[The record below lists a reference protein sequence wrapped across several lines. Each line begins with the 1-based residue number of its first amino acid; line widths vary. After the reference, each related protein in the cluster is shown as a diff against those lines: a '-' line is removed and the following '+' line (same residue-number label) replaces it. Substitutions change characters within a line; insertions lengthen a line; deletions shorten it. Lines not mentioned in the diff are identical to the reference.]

1 MPASVSPVSGNLG
14 NKETT
19 AVTPYVVSP
28 QSGTTITQ
36 IVERINGVITN
47 TITNPAALS
56 RTLTAPQATWDTLA
70 YFGSHTASVT
80 VTDSG
85 GGQTVVTY
93 TFVKRLATSASL
105 LEATKAN
112 ADAKNRISQKR
123 DALAAQVGLSAGS
136 TFDAIMT
143 QLASGAFSKVLN
155 GTGTVAGN
163 LNFTYGDGSSSLAT
177 RSCVVAGLGF
187 DPKVVLISAVSGTD
201 WSVLFP
207 ADLLSTSP
215 STNTRRILLGT
226 SSYSATQSTTVYSA
240 RLEGNASANN
250 GFVLPTTQAQGG
262 TFKWIAF
269 G

>member
-28 QSGTTITQ
+28 QSGTTVTQ

-47 TITNPAALS
+47 TITNPASLS

-70 YFGSHTASVT
+70 YFGTHTASVT

-85 GGQTVVTY
+85 GGQAVMTY

-112 ADAKNRISQKR
+112 TDAKNRISQKR
-123 DALAAQVGLSAGS
+123 DALATQVGLPAGS
-136 TFDAIMT
+136 TFDAISA
-143 QLASGAFSKVLN
+143 QLSSGAWSKVA
-155 GTGTVAGN
+155 TGTASNAGPGSFSYLNNNSFATN
-163 LNFTYGDGSSSLAT
+163 LNT
-177 RSCVVAGLGF
+177 V
-187 DPKVVLISAVSGTD
+187 SANLT
-201 WSVLFP
+201 FK
-207 ADLLSTSP
+207 
-215 STNTRRILLGT
+215 
-226 SSYSATQSTTVYSA
+226 A
-240 RLEGNASANN
+240 RLIFIFDAYAMTIYLDDPRQSYPKTVRTHLTTIGNNVTEAR
-250 GFVLPTTQAQGG
+250 GFKGDVNDARVDETGFRLPVIQTSTQQYSY
-262 TFKWIAF
+262 IAF

>member
-28 QSGTTITQ
+28 QSGTTVTQ

-47 TITNPAALS
+47 TITNPASLS

-70 YFGSHTASVT
+70 YFGTHTASVT

-85 GGQTVVTY
+85 GGQTVMTY

-112 ADAKNRISQKR
+112 TDAKNRISQKR
-123 DALAAQVGLSAGS
+123 DALATQVGLPAGS
-136 TFDAIMT
+136 TFDAISA
-143 QLASGAFSKVLN
+143 QLTSGAWSKVA
-155 GTGTVAGN
+155 TGTASN
-163 LNFTYGDGSSSLAT
+163 
-177 RSCVVAGLGF
+177 AGLGSFSYLNNSFATNLYTVSASLTFKARLIFIF
-187 DPKVVLISAVSGTD
+187 DSEAVTIYLDDPRQSYPKTVRNHLTTTGNS
-201 WSVLFP
+201 
-207 ADLLSTSP
+207 STS
-215 STNTRRILLGT
+215 
-226 SSYSATQSTTVYSA
+226 A
-240 RLEGNASANN
+240 RGFKGDVNDARVDEN
-250 GFVLPTTQAQGG
+250 GFRLPIIQTSTQQYSY
-262 TFKWIAF
+262 IAF

>member
-36 IVERINGVITN
+36 IVERINGVITS
-47 TITNPAALS
+47 TITNPASLS
-56 RTLTAPQATWDTLA
+56 RALTAPQATWDTLP
-70 YFGSHTASVT
+70 YFGTHTASVT

-123 DALAAQVGLSAGS
+123 DALATQVGLSAGS
-136 TFDAIMT
+136 TFDAISA
-143 QLASGAFSKVLN
+143 QLTSGAWSKVA
-155 GTGTVAGN
+155 TGTATPVGGAGEFEY
-163 LNFTYGDGSSSLAT
+163 LSSAATSSSQ
-177 RSCVVAGLGF
+177 SVAANLTF
-187 DPKVVLISAVSGTD
+187 K
-201 WSVLFP
+201 
-207 ADLLSTSP
+207 
-215 STNTRRILLGT
+215 
-226 SSYSATQSTTVYSA
+226 A
-240 RLEGNASANN
+240 RLVFIFNSTDMAIYLDDPRQSYPKTVRSHLTTTGSNVTEARGYKADVRDARVDEN
-250 GFVLPTTQAQGG
+250 GFRLPVIQYG
-262 TFKWIAF
+262 TYSYIAF

>member
-47 TITNPAALS
+47 TITNPASPS

-70 YFGSHTASVT
+70 YFGTHTASVT

-123 DALAAQVGLSAGS
+123 DALAVQVGLSAGS
-136 TFDAIMT
+136 TFDAISA
-143 QLASGAFSKVLN
+143 QLTSGAWSKVA
-155 GTGTVAGN
+155 TGTAALTESGFFN
-163 LNFTYGDGSSSLAT
+163 YLDSSTYGTTMYS
-177 RSCVVAGLGF
+177 V
-187 DPKVVLISAVSGTD
+187 SANLT
-201 WSVLFP
+201 FK
-207 ADLLSTSP
+207 
-215 STNTRRILLGT
+215 
-226 SSYSATQSTTVYSA
+226 A
-240 RLEGNASANN
+240 RLIFLFSPDDMTIYADDPRQSYPKTVRTHLTTNSIKDAAGYGFKGDVYDARVDEG
-250 GFVLPTTQAQGG
+250 GFRLPVIRYGAH
-262 TFKWIAF
+262 WYIAF

>member
-36 IVERINGVITN
+36 IVERINGVITS
-47 TITNPAALS
+47 TITNPASLS
-56 RTLTAPQATWDTLA
+56 RTLTAPQATWDALA
-70 YFGSHTASVT
+70 YFGTHTASVT

-123 DALAAQVGLSAGS
+123 DALAVQVGLSAGS
-136 TFDAIMT
+136 TFDAISA
-143 QLASGAFSKVLN
+143 QLTSGAWSKVATGTASGSGGGFFNYLN
-155 GTGTVAGN
+155 SSSYGTN
-163 LNFTYGDGSSSLAT
+163 LNT
-177 RSCVVAGLGF
+177 V
-187 DPKVVLISAVSGTD
+187 SANLT
-201 WSVLFP
+201 FK
-207 ADLLSTSP
+207 
-215 STNTRRILLGT
+215 
-226 SSYSATQSTTVYSA
+226 A
-240 RLEGNASANN
+240 RLIFIFDARAMTIYVEDPRQSYPKIVRTHLTTDDTGVTEARSFKGDVDDARVDETGFRLPVIQTSA
-250 GFVLPTTQAQGG
+250 QYAY
-262 TFKWIAF
+262 IAF